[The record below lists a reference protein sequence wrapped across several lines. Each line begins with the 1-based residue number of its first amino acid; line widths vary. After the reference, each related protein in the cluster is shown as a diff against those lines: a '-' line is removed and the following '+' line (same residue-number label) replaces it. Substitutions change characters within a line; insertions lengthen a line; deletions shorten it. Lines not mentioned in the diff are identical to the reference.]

1 MLQRTANKVFRSLIE
16 DCTFPPGSHDIAN
29 TNPMED
35 VVSDRS
41 PIPLGLPAWM
51 GIHAGIERLD
61 GLLHLLQAFLA
72 TATAAAVTLP
82 VGNILNLVDR
92 ILSISAPGNGRN
104 PRVRP
109 EIGRDEREGLWVG
122 LPGLQTSALGV
133 CSLMISRMGHSSEA
147 IASTI
152 LEQLLWTLESQ
163 YENDSLRMAAYALT
177 AQILSTSG
185 LTLPKTYAISLS
197 RCIRMC
203 CEDLLPSAE
212 SQLHGGQASF
222 SATTKAANGVTLS
235 ANADSYLKSA
245 NNRVDVSVASVE
257 VHQAARELLLLA
269 LTNLPND
276 FLPFS
281 LRSQID
287 RTAIITNNREVM
299 IASVM
304 NPISKRRGQKQTS
317 SILPLLARAHSEALP
332 VEALLRPRMPPI
344 QSRQSDASVLESDEE
359 ADIYMNN
366 HPRIG
371 TSNESYHG
379 LADTSSGNTTVEG
392 TIALGH
398 NRDVQMEATTPDA
411 AAEEERST
419 ETEQPTSIY
428 QSTPPKD
435 LQDHKAAFSYNAKKR
450 DREQGTDVDTE
461 EEVLG
466 GDRSTDQVVAS
477 KRSRMEIG
485 EKGKEKETRLEIDN
499 AVIDIGGIGL
509 AGKESPVAESKAVMD
524 RQQGDSDESDF
535 EIPSLDLEL
544 DSELEDEEEED
555 E

>member
-1 MLQRTANKVFRSLIE
+1 
-16 DCTFPPGSHDIAN
+16 
-29 TNPMED
+29 
-35 VVSDRS
+35 
-41 PIPLGLPAWM
+41 
-51 GIHAGIERLD
+51 
-61 GLLHLLQAFLA
+61 
-72 TATAAAVTLP
+72 
-82 VGNILNLVDR
+82 
-92 ILSISAPGNGRN
+92 
-104 PRVRP
+104 
-109 EIGRDEREGLWVG
+109 
-122 LPGLQTSALGV
+122 
-133 CSLMISRMGHSSEA
+133 MISRMGHSSAA
-147 IASTI
+147 IACTI
-152 LEQLLWTLESQ
+152 LEQLLWTFESQ

-212 SQLHGGQASF
+212 SQLHGGQASS

-245 NNRVDVSVASVE
+245 NNKVDVSVTSVE
-257 VHQAARELLLLA
+257 VHQAARELLMLA

-304 NPISKRRGQKQTS
+304 NPIFKRRAQKQTS

-344 QSRQSDASVLESDEE
+344 QSRQSDPSVLESDEE
-359 ADIYMNN
+359 GDIYMKKN
-366 HPRIG
+366 HPQIG
-371 TSNESYHG
+371 ASNDSYHG
-379 LADTSSGNTTVEG
+379 LADTSSGNATVEAN
-392 TIALGH
+392 IALGH
-398 NRDVQMEATTPDA
+398 RDVHMEATTPDA

-419 ETEQPTSIY
+419 GIIEPKSIFSK
-428 QSTPPKD
+428 STPPKD
-435 LQDHKAAFSYNAKKR
+435 LQEPKAAFLYNAKKR
-450 DREQGTDVDTE
+450 GREQQSDVDIE
-461 EEVLG
+461 EEGLG
-466 GDRSTDQVVAS
+466 GDCSTDQVVAS
-477 KRSRMEIG
+477 KRSRMEFG
-485 EKGKEKETRLEIDN
+485 EKGKEKETRLEFDN
-499 AVIDIGGIGL
+499 SVIDIGGTGQPVL
-509 AGKESPVAESKAVMD
+509 ESAAVMD
-524 RQQGDSDESDF
+524 GQDKVQRGDSDESDF

-544 DSELEDEEEED
+544 VSELEDEEEEED